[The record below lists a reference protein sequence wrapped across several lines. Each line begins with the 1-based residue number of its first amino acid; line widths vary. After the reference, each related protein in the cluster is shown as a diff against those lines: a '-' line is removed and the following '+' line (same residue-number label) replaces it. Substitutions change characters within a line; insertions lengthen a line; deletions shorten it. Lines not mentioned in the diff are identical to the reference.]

1 MCVNEFVVLLI
12 ETKRKKNFFCV
23 AFSHNFVYWV
33 ALFFRYINIS
43 VGNAEMFYYFI
54 ESEGNPIEDPV
65 LLWYSGG
72 PGCSAFNGLIYE
84 NGTVSIPD
92 AKLTNM
98 FERVRLKM
106 NQFGLSIYHI
116 IYVGPLDPYRFKMHG
131 F

>member
-1 MCVNEFVVLLI
+1 MSLLFCSL
-12 ETKRKKNFFCV
+12 KQKKKKKKGEKVFFCV

-33 ALFFRYINIS
+33 ALFFRYVNIS

-84 NGTVSIPD
+84 NGTISIPD
-92 AKLTNM
+92 AKLKNM
-98 FERVRLKM
+98 LERVRLKM
-106 NQFGLSIYHI
+106 NQFGLSISYNLCGSN
-116 IYVGPLDPYRFKMHG
+116 V
-131 F
+131 